1 MFARP
6 VLSASTCKYAHLRFS
21 PAQRLWRAPIKYP
34 CRAMATSSK
43 VHLTPS
49 QQAVFYVPGITSDTA
64 NTTSEL
70 LQENY
75 EKHHI
80 FFNHAGFHNHIVHHL
95 LSLFALNATP
105 AELMQG
111 WNDNVSYQR
120 PPVPLKQSVVT
131 DMHDPQKYKT
141 YLGNENH
148 YHNFLVF
155 FQEEINQ
162 KGWQEVLN
170 EYIFKGDE
178 RADDM
183 LVRMFGGILH
193 PIIHLGFGVEF
204 EQPAIIAEAL
214 AQAAVHGNR
223 EASHLI
229 ESEKAAKAH
238 SLDTRSGTT
247 IVQLVEEIYADME
260 RGSRNRAKHSSQ
272 VHVTEENLEEKTAE
286 MINAVVYFTG
296 AAQHPP
302 HQIKFD
308 FFNIHAV
315 NLSIF
320 FCSFLRQSWLSIPNK
335 IRLLEWKIR
344 MDLAMYA
351 SPRPPK
357 LLLDEIAN
365 YKSKK
370 DSSWEDIFKRVKT
383 YHDDGHACKLVRA
396 LANGEQVCKKYEH
409 KDGFVIKGDM
419 WRKLGNMAID
429 SVEAGSPDYVRSGAW
444 SSVPLRDQSR
454 I

>member
-1 MFARP
+1 
-6 VLSASTCKYAHLRFS
+6 
-21 PAQRLWRAPIKYP
+21 
-34 CRAMATSSK
+34 MATSSK
-43 VHLTPS
+43 VHLSPS
-49 QQAVFYVPGITSDTA
+49 QQPVFYVPGIGSETA
-64 NTTSEL
+64 DMTSEL
-70 LQENY
+70 LQENH

-80 FFNHAGFHNHIVHHL
+80 FFNYAGFHNHIAHHL

-105 AELMQG
+105 TELRQG
-111 WNDNVSYQR
+111 WDDNVSYQR
-120 PPVPLKQSVVT
+120 PPVPLKQSIVT
-131 DMHDPQKYKT
+131 DIHNPKKYKT
-141 YLGNENH
+141 YLGSEKS
-148 YHNFLVF
+148 YHNFLAF
-155 FQEEINQ
+155 FKEEINQ

-214 AQAAVHGNR
+214 AQAAVHDNW

-238 SLDTRSGTT
+238 SPDRRSDTT
-247 IVQLVEEIYADME
+247 IVQLLGEIYADTK
-260 RGSRNRAKHSSQ
+260 RASGGRAKYASQ

-286 MINAVVYFTG
+286 MINAAVYFTG

-302 HQIKFD
+302 HQVKFD
-308 FFNIHAV
+308 FWNIHAV

-320 FCSFLRQSWLSIPNK
+320 FCSFLRQPWLSTPNK

-344 MDLAMYA
+344 IDLAMYA

-357 LLLDEIAN
+357 LLLDEITN

-370 DSSWEDIFKRVKT
+370 DSSWGDIFKRVKT

-396 LANGEQVCKKYEH
+396 LANGEQVCKKYED

-454 I
+454 L